1 MFLTK
6 LYFKLTDIYGQSIVK
21 YFIYK
26 INIAEN
32 KI

>member
-1 MFLTK
+1 MFLIK
-6 LYFKLTDIYGQSIVK
+6 LRFKLTDIYGQSIMK

-26 INIAEN
+26 INIAES